1 MTTRIEIALRS
12 SPREGE
18 QLRQLQKEFSNA
30 CNYVARIV
38 KSAHIWN
45 RVALHHL
52 AYQDVRQK
60 FPDLGSQMTCNV
72 IYTVARAARQAYQ
85 IGRHLWAGSSSAGEL
100 PLMSFAERTPVFFDR
115 HTVNILGSSIS
126 IFTMEGR
133 LRLQFQ
139 SNELSEDLFRTSKI
153 SEIFLMRHDEEFSLF
168 FDLSDKKDAVFS
180 NSRDLPE
187 FLVLDLTEQTSVHHG

>member
-1 MTTRIEIALRS
+1 MSTRIQIVLRS
-12 SPREGE
+12 SISERQ
-18 QLRQLQKEFSNA
+18 QLEKLQQEFAQA
-30 CNYVARIV
+30 CNYVACIV
-38 KSAHIWN
+38 RSARTWN

-52 AYQDVRQK
+52 AYQDVRRE
-60 FPDLGSQMTCNV
+60 FSGLGSQMACNV
-72 IYTVARAARQAYQ
+72 IYTVSRAARQAYQ
-85 IGRHLWAGSSSAGEL
+85 IGRHLWAGSGPVGEL
-100 PLMSFAERTPVFFDR
+100 PLMSFADRTPVFFDR

-133 LRLQFQ
+133 IRLQFQ
-139 SNELSEDLFRTSKI
+139 SNELSEDLFRTAKI

-187 FLVLDLTEQTSVHHG
+187 FLVLDHTEQTSVHHG